1 MQSNASA
8 AFQPSPPCPPAH
20 PSESIDIHSSY
31 RPVSQEVANDPLIFN
46 MSASS
51 QEVLSENPS
60 RRAAVQVLV
69 GHRNLVYCACFYPG
83 ENKLVTG
90 SGDRTLRI
98 WDWRTGA
105 VVEILSGHTGEVSEV
120 DVSRDG
126 KMIVSG
132 SRDST
137 VRIWDGESGKMM
149 RVLKAHE
156 NPSGVVSV
164 QFSPDGSR
172 VVSGSCDGRVRVWL
186 VEAGELVLE
195 CGPGS
200 YGGACVRY
208 SPDGDRI
215 AFAART
221 IQIWDA
227 NTGVLGLEFRN
238 SDVHSL
244 AWTADGTQI
253 IGGRKGSV
261 TLWNSHNGERL
272 HTWGAVHDVNGR
284 ISLSLS
290 SSATHLATSDWGE
303 KTAFVF
309 DISTARG
316 ERIANLEH
324 DQPVFGIATSPS
336 GQLVATGCHDNKVYL
351 WEVQVAVA
359 HPKSPARS
367 LSSPIDRSALAG
379 PSRSDGTGI
388 DQPYD
393 DPTSDGEG
401 LHVPSGVDK
410 GKRRADDTSEDKD
423 LYVPSSV
430 DKGKQR
436 ADVFPNQ
443 GSDAPERAES
453 HGDGQQQPDGERH
466 DTGSQE
472 SPPDMSLSEIA
483 GFRIIN
489 RGEVRTGLGDFEVIP
504 ISEGEASEI
513 GDDWEHDEW
522 ETVNVNP

>member
-8 AFQPSPPCPPAH
+8 AFQRSPPCPPAY
-20 PSESIDIHSSY
+20 PSESVDIHSSS
-31 RPVSQEVANDPLIFN
+31 RSVSQEVASVPPIVN

-51 QEVLSENPS
+51 QSVPSESDPS
-60 RRAAVQVLV
+60 RRVAVQVLV
-69 GHRNLVYCACFYPG
+69 GHENPVYCACFYPG

-98 WDWRTGA
+98 WDWRTGV
-105 VVEILSGHTGEVSEV
+105 VVEVLSGHTGEVSEV

-137 VRIWDGESGKMM
+137 VRIWDGESGEMM

-172 VVSGSCDGRVRVWL
+172 VVSGSCDGRVQVWSM
-186 VEAGELVLE
+186 ETGELVLE
-195 CGPGS
+195 CGPAS

-261 TLWNSHNGERL
+261 TLWDSHNGERL

-309 DISTARG
+309 NISTARG

-336 GQLVATGCHDNKVYL
+336 GQLVATGCHDNRVYL
-351 WEVQVAVA
+351 WKVQVAVA
-359 HPKSPARS
+359 DPKVNFIFVASMQTSSTNRPPTQSPARS
-367 LSSPIDRSALAG
+367 FSSPIDVCIR
-379 PSRSDGTGI
+379 I
-388 DQPYD
+388 
-393 DPTSDGEG
+393 
-401 LHVPSGVDK
+401 
-410 GKRRADDTSEDKD
+410 
-423 LYVPSSV
+423 SV
-430 DKGKQR
+430 LTLQ
-436 ADVFPNQ
+436 
-443 GSDAPERAES
+443 
-453 HGDGQQQPDGERH
+453 
-466 DTGSQE
+466 
-472 SPPDMSLSEIA
+472 I
-483 GFRIIN
+483 
-489 RGEVRTGLGDFEVIP
+489 
-504 ISEGEASEI
+504 
-513 GDDWEHDEW
+513 
-522 ETVNVNP
+522 